1 MRSMLVWN
9 SDWPFTCICK
19 SCSIRE
25 VSESPVAA
33 VDVLAGIGSSVGVTR
48 GIKVSAWSFTCV
60 CVHMRV
66 CIRVCMCVCV
76 YVCVIPHSKLAC
88 RMQVSKLGGREGCK
102 SVGPPKLVTC
112 NWRAALRQHG
122 TSSHS
127 QQAATFLIFDAQI
140 RKHDPVENVGSCAW
154 HCRTLWSTSMCLKP

>member
-1 MRSMLVWN
+1 VELRRALATWIVRCCRAEPC
-9 SDWPFTCICK
+9 DG
-19 SCSIRE
+19 
-25 VSESPVAA
+25 SEPVQCLNWTGPAP
-33 VDVLAGIGSSVGVTR
+33 TP
-48 GIKVSAWSFTCV
+48 
-60 CVHMRV
+60 
-66 CIRVCMCVCV
+66 VCMCVCV